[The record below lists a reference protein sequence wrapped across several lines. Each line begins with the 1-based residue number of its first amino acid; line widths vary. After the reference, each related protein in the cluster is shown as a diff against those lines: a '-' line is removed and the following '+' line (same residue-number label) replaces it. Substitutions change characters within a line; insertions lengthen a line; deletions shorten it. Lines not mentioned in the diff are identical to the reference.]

1 MPSLQDV
8 THLSQLGSPY
18 KNIHGAPCSSF
29 NSRSCY
35 MSIHR
40 GSTGGSALQGPP
52 RPEGT
57 LAGLEPP
64 ICHVAEEKPRP
75 HTERLKLPPG
85 SDTSLLT
92 FHWPEHV
99 TWPGLLQEGR
109 KYPRPQE
116 GKQPMAGIPSYFS
129 LTPSP
134 STVSDKA

>member
-1 MPSLQDV
+1 MPSLRDV
-8 THLSQLGSPY
+8 KRLSQLRSSY

-29 NSRSCY
+29 NSHSCCK
-35 MSIHR
+35 SIHH

-52 RPEGT
+52 HPDG
-57 LAGLEPP
+57 APVGLEPST
-64 ICHVAEEKPRP
+64 CRVAEEKLCP

-109 KYPRPQE
+109 TYPHPQE
-116 GKQPMAGIPSYFS
+116 GEQHGTGIPSYFS
-129 LTPSP
+129 FTPSP